1 MFYQSLN
8 KIGECYLVDSCTHEI
23 YAICVYNQV
32 GKQVSVQKTGKKDA
46 GWNNFRRQ
54 FWIAENNGKISRQK
68 KTLCFVMYMIHMKKL
83 LTKRSDECNF
93 DNYPSEKS
101 G

>member
-32 GKQVSVQKTGKKDA
+32 GKQVSVQKTGKKMLA
-46 GWNNFRRQ
+46 GIIFDGSFGSLKTMEKFLDR
-54 FWIAENNGKISRQK
+54 K
-68 KTLCFVMYMIHMKKL
+68 KHYV
-83 LTKRSDECNF
+83 S
-93 DNYPSEKS
+93 
-101 G
+101 

>member
-32 GKQVSVQKTGKKDA
+32 GKQVSVQKTG
-46 GWNNFRRQ
+46 
-54 FWIAENNGKISRQK
+54 I
-68 KTLCFVMYMIHMKKL
+68 
-83 LTKRSDECNF
+83 KRCWLE
-93 DNYPSEKS
+93 
-101 G
+101 